1 MNDTKHDPAGLESL
15 NTVPVD
21 AELDIVL
28 ERQDD
33 ILSIEEFLKNLKLN
47 GRRDERILAFYLIYA
62 VDRFDYQITLDDVVK
77 NYTKGFELEIP
88 PESFAVTLAQGVI
101 NQANDLDEHIR
112 PYLKNWKLERLSCCT
127 LLILR
132 MALWEFRQP
141 DAIPSIIINEAIEL
155 AKRFAE
161 DDAYRFI
168 NGILDEIGK
177 DMGLLLEKED
187 RVVNQAEMSENQA
200 SENPALDSEN
210 QDRENSEKD
219 KS

>member
-1 MNDTKHDPAGLESL
+1 MNDTKHDPAGRESL

-21 AELDIVL
+21 AELDIAR
-28 ERQDD
+28 ERQEDVE
-33 ILSIEEFLKNLKLN
+33 LNIEEFLKNLKLN

-62 VDRFDYQITLDDVVK
+62 VDRFDYEVALDDVIK
-77 NYTKGFELEIP
+77 NYTKGFELAIP
-88 PESFAVTLAQGVI
+88 QESFAVTLAQGVI
-101 NQANDLDEHIR
+101 NQANDLDEQIR

-132 MALWEFRQP
+132 MALWELRQS
-141 DAIPSIIINEAIEL
+141 DAIPSIIINDAIEL

-177 DMGLLLEKED
+177 DMGLLSDKTNTEGD
-187 RVVNQAEMSENQA
+187 QVDAGDGQA
-200 SENPALDSEN
+200 SETFAQDSEN
-210 QDRENSEKD
+210 IKKGES
-219 KS
+219 